1 MFQSHSE
8 LESKEEG
15 GKRERAEIYKT
26 RNKNGEVTKDT
37 IEIQRIIRDYFK
49 QLYVNKMD
57 NLENTDEFLERYNLP
72 RLNQEET
79 ENMNRLTSTEIEIVI

>member
-1 MFQSHSE
+1 
-8 LESKEEG
+8 
-15 GKRERAEIYKT
+15 
-26 RNKNGEVTKDT
+26 
-37 IEIQRIIRDYFK
+37 
-49 QLYVNKMD
+49 MD